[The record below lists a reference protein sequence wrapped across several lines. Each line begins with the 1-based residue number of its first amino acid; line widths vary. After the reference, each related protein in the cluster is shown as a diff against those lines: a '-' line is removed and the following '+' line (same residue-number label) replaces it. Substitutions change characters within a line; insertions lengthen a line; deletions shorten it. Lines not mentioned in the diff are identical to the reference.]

1 MVNINEDI
9 TQENQYK
16 HAVYDTR
23 IIMLVELFIDQ
34 TVFQFVCCIR
44 DELFLVLLSC
54 AAFMMLG

>member
-54 AAFMMLG
+54 ATFMMLG